1 MGLEKPNATEI
12 ENIAFLKIYMEQH
25 IYIYILHI
33 QLYKPRT
40 SKEPTYSS

>member
-1 MGLEKPNATEI
+1 MGPEKPNATEI
-12 ENIAFLKIYMEQH
+12 ENITFLNIYMEQH

-40 SKEPTYSS
+40 SIELTYSS